1 MILLRKMIG
10 PLLIGTNQRPSLR
23 QKKECGHN
31 LALSHI
37 FSSSLWFLL
46 WVSAPKKMEG
56 VGNDNDTTNNKPSST
71 AVPTMATKVTTT
83 RRKVRQESNFMSR
96 FKINL
101 SPERRQ
107 STPAASASPDGLIRA
122 KEEEKEGATQRKA
135 AQHKAAGISAYLSKT
150 KVRLKQ
156 PDSPPDASHAEHI
169 SSQLSLITAKV
180 NKHSKHESRASAR
193 QDQEKE
199 SHEKKEESQSS
210 STLHVESSNSDKSNH
225 LSETAEHNQ
234 QSISKFAASFRPPS
248 LHLDS
253 SSATETSPGSPHSS
267 PSELVFQQEDISS
280 PSSDDKLS
288 SAPGMPSDINNNT
301 DPLLSD
307 PLDIKKVVTGLH
319 PLGMYQN

>member
-1 MILLRKMIG
+1 
-10 PLLIGTNQRPSLR
+10 
-23 QKKECGHN
+23 
-31 LALSHI
+31 
-37 FSSSLWFLL
+37 
-46 WVSAPKKMEG
+46 MEDM
-56 VGNDNDTTNNKPSST
+56 GNSNDTNNNKPAST
-71 AVPTMATKVTTT
+71 AAPTMATKVTTT

-101 SPERRQ
+101 SPEGRQ
-107 STPAASASPDGLIRA
+107 STPAASASPDGL
-122 KEEEKEGATQRKA
+122 KEEEEEKGATQRKA
-135 AQHKAAGISAYLSKT
+135 VQHKAAGISAYLSKT

-156 PDSPPDASHAEHI
+156 PDSPPDASHVEHI

-180 NKHSKHESRASAR
+180 NKHKKHEPRASAK

-199 SHEKKEESQSS
+199 SHEKEESYSS
-210 STLHVESSNSDKSNH
+210 SILHVESSNNDKTNQMP
-225 LSETAEHNQ
+225 ETAEHNQ
-234 QSISKFAASFRPPS
+234 HSISKFAASFRPPS

-253 SSATETSPGSPHSS
+253 CSATETSPGSPYSS
-267 PSELVFQQEDISS
+267 PSELVLQLEDVSS

-288 SAPGMPSDINNNT
+288 SAPGIPSDNNNA